1 MNLFIFLF
9 VPKNRIKD
17 EVSKIQQEIDAEQG
31 ARPMDDEPRDFYR
44 KLSEVPAH
52 RWNH

>member
-1 MNLFIFLF
+1 MNIFILFAQ
-9 VPKNRIKD
+9 KNRIRD
-17 EVSKIQQEIDAEQG
+17 EISPMQKQIDSEHG
-31 ARPMDDEPRDFYR
+31 KHFVCDEPRDFYR

>member
-1 MNLFIFLF
+1 MTLLILLF

-31 ARPMDDEPRDFYR
+31 KHFVCEEPRDFYR